1 MGHKKDSQSIKKKGN
16 KKDDSSTKKK
26 IVLPA
31 IKTPPVSSKSSPP
44 LKIKLPAQQAST
56 NGSEGQKQPVGEGN
70 KKKTT
75 LLSKILDDDEPEIP
89 IEEQFILRLMV
100 PEDIK
105 QKFREKVKKRKLINE
120 VGISFKDSRRAIF
133 TFENQKYSARLVDLP
148 CIIEAQKTFNNKQLY
163 KVADILESPIE
174 NQYEEQLFAEN
185 TSSNIDQFE
194 WPDGLTLPMKNKI
207 EDIEKEVEKLLHDDS
222 LAEEVK
228 IAWEDAVDSETATP
242 AALLGT
248 MPEDEEEIEETEVQ
262 VEDDDYDAE
271 ETEVPEEDLI
281 QERKN
286 ENEESAQNDDI
297 TKEFQIGLDM
307 MDQLT
312 DGEDSEADESEESS
326 SASSSEEEDSSF
338 EDQEELTKIFEKQRT
353 LKSELSEL
361 DANLQKKRKDLE
373 VETNSIMQ
381 GRFLTEI
388 NTITA
393 EIDQKKAG
401 LEEAERRIYE
411 IQEKMESKVKAL
423 EEKLANDQSQG
434 EESDNETTSSTS
446 GDNEIQEKDDE
457 MVYET
462 EGSPIEGRNEEDD
475 DEGMEV
481 TASFAQPTNNLSYTT
496 QARSVPVE
504 NAHLEFLR
512 TLARVDII
520 RSIIARSNSYTGKW
534 ILGKEIRTVTQK
546 VIQKVT
552 HADSETAPKTAQLLA
567 KQDKYTLNTYARP
580 PIIFSHGK
588 GCRVYDLA
596 EREYLD
602 FTAGIAVNALGHSDP
617 EVAHVISEQA
627 NKLVHLSN
635 LYHNEYAGELAE
647 YLVESTRAGGGFEA
661 SKVFFTNSGTEANEG
676 ALKFARKWGKFYG
689 KKGINDGSIN
699 TEKFGVISFS
709 NAFHGRSF
717 GALSATPTKKYQ
729 SPFTPMLP
737 GFVSAPFNDL
747 NKINEFVNDNTCA
760 VIVEPIQGEGGV
772 WEASVPFLESLR
784 KRCDDV
790 GALLIFDEIQ
800 CGLGRTGKLWAHQH
814 FPKSCHPDILTMAK
828 PLANGF
834 PIGSIMISK
843 RVADIIVIGDHGTT
857 FGGSPLACKV
867 ALNVTSRINK
877 PELLENVNNVSA
889 YLFSSFE
896 RISKKFPSL
905 ISTIRGKG
913 LMIGIQFTRDPSPL
927 IKLARERGLLI
938 ITAGND
944 TVRIV
949 PPLILNKEEAKKGI
963 EILAECIEIF
973 NEQS

>member
-1 MGHKKDSQSIKKKGN
+1 M
-16 KKDDSSTKKK
+16 
-26 IVLPA
+26 
-31 IKTPPVSSKSSPP
+31 
-44 LKIKLPAQQAST
+44 
-56 NGSEGQKQPVGEGN
+56 
-70 KKKTT
+70 
-75 LLSKILDDDEPEIP
+75 
-89 IEEQFILRLMV
+89 F
-100 PEDIK
+100 
-105 QKFREKVKKRKLINE
+105 
-120 VGISFKDSRRAIF
+120 
-133 TFENQKYSARLVDLP
+133 
-148 CIIEAQKTFNNKQLY
+148 
-163 KVADILESPIE
+163 
-174 NQYEEQLFAEN
+174 
-185 TSSNIDQFE
+185 
-194 WPDGLTLPMKNKI
+194 
-207 EDIEKEVEKLLHDDS
+207 
-222 LAEEVK
+222 
-228 IAWEDAVDSETATP
+228 
-242 AALLGT
+242 
-248 MPEDEEEIEETEVQ
+248 
-262 VEDDDYDAE
+262 
-271 ETEVPEEDLI
+271 
-281 QERKN
+281 RKN
-286 ENEESAQNDDI
+286 IAGVD
-297 TKEFQIGLDM
+297 
-307 MDQLT
+307 
-312 DGEDSEADESEESS
+312 
-326 SASSSEEEDSSF
+326 
-338 EDQEELTKIFEKQRT
+338 
-353 LKSELSEL
+353 
-361 DANLQKKRKDLE
+361 
-373 VETNSIMQ
+373 
-381 GRFLTEI
+381 
-388 NTITA
+388 TI
-393 EIDQKKAG
+393 
-401 LEEAERRIYE
+401 
-411 IQEKMESKVKAL
+411 
-423 EEKLANDQSQG
+423 
-434 EESDNETTSSTS
+434 
-446 GDNEIQEKDDE
+446 
-457 MVYET
+457 
-462 EGSPIEGRNEEDD
+462 RN
-475 DEGMEV
+475 
-481 TASFAQPTNNLSYTT
+481 
-496 QARSVPVE
+496 
-504 NAHLEFLR
+504 
-512 TLARVDII
+512 II
-520 RSIIARSNSYTGKW
+520 VRSNSYTGKW
-534 ILGKEIRTVTQK
+534 VLGKETCNSRSFSTMTQLLTK
-546 VIQKVT
+546 TTGQEKAT

-635 LYHNEYAGELAE
+635 LYHNEHAGELAE

-689 KKGINDGSIN
+689 KKGINDGSVN

-747 NKINEFVNDNTCA
+747 NKINEFVNDTTCA

-800 CGLGRTGKLWAHQH
+800 CGLGRTGKLWAHQN

-834 PIGSIMISK
+834 PIGAIMISK

-867 ALNVTSRINK
+867 ALNVASRINTPK
-877 PELLENVNNVSA
+877 LLENVNNVSG

-913 LMIGIQFTRDPSPL
+913 LIIGIQFTRDPSPL
-927 IKLARERGLLI
+927 LKLARERGLLI

-944 TVRIV
+944 TIRIV

-963 EILAECIEIF
+963 EILEECIEIF

>member
-16 KKDDSSTKKK
+16 KKDDSSNKKK

-31 IKTPPVSSKSSPP
+31 IKSPPVSSKSSPP
-44 LKIKLPAQQAST
+44 LKIKLPVQQAST
-56 NGSEGQKQPVGEGN
+56 NGFEGQKQSVGDGN

-75 LLSKILDDDEPEIP
+75 LLSKILDDEEPEIP
-89 IEEQFILRLMV
+89 IEEQFILRLMI

-163 KVADILESPIE
+163 KVADICQMLIVESPIE

-194 WPDGLTLPMKNKI
+194 WPDGLTLPMKNVRKTRFRKRISNKKI

-248 MPEDEEEIEETEVQ
+248 MPEDEEEIEETVQ

-271 ETEVPEEDLI
+271 EAEVPEEDLI

-307 MDQLT
+307 MDQLLT
-312 DGEDSEADESEESS
+312 DGEESEADESEESS
-326 SASSSEEEDSSF
+326 SASSSEEEEEDSSF

-381 GRFLTEI
+381 GRFLTQI
-388 NTITA
+388 NAITA

-434 EESDNETTSSTS
+434 EESDNETTSTTS

-481 TASFAQPTNNLSYTT
+481 DESNTGSRDIDKNNK
-496 QARSVPVE
+496 
-504 NAHLEFLR
+504 N
-512 TLARVDII
+512 
-520 RSIIARSNSYTGKW
+520 
-534 ILGKEIRTVTQK
+534 
-546 VIQKVT
+546 
-552 HADSETAPKTAQLLA
+552 
-567 KQDKYTLNTYARP
+567 
-580 PIIFSHGK
+580 
-588 GCRVYDLA
+588 
-596 EREYLD
+596 
-602 FTAGIAVNALGHSDP
+602 
-617 EVAHVISEQA
+617 
-627 NKLVHLSN
+627 
-635 LYHNEYAGELAE
+635 
-647 YLVESTRAGGGFEA
+647 
-661 SKVFFTNSGTEANEG
+661 
-676 ALKFARKWGKFYG
+676 
-689 KKGINDGSIN
+689 
-699 TEKFGVISFS
+699 
-709 NAFHGRSF
+709 
-717 GALSATPTKKYQ
+717 
-729 SPFTPMLP
+729 
-737 GFVSAPFNDL
+737 
-747 NKINEFVNDNTCA
+747 
-760 VIVEPIQGEGGV
+760 
-772 WEASVPFLESLR
+772 
-784 KRCDDV
+784 
-790 GALLIFDEIQ
+790 
-800 CGLGRTGKLWAHQH
+800 
-814 FPKSCHPDILTMAK
+814 
-828 PLANGF
+828 
-834 PIGSIMISK
+834 
-843 RVADIIVIGDHGTT
+843 
-857 FGGSPLACKV
+857 
-867 ALNVTSRINK
+867 
-877 PELLENVNNVSA
+877 
-889 YLFSSFE
+889 
-896 RISKKFPSL
+896 
-905 ISTIRGKG
+905 
-913 LMIGIQFTRDPSPL
+913 
-927 IKLARERGLLI
+927 
-938 ITAGND
+938 
-944 TVRIV
+944 
-949 PPLILNKEEAKKGI
+949 NKE
-963 EILAECIEIF
+963 
-973 NEQS
+973 